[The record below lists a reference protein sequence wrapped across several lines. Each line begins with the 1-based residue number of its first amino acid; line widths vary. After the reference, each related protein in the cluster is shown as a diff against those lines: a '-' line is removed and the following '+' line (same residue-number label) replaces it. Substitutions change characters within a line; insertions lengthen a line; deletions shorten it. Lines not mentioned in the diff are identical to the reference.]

1 MNKAINCFGTDTVFN
16 NIGQFL
22 NAYPGLNL
30 ISIGSGN
37 GLLENQIRIRF
48 GINIICIDPN
58 PESYSRVPIVLAP
71 NFPLVTDL
79 IGVAPQLIGNCLILL
94 NWCNPNK
101 SRYDFDAIQ
110 SLRPIAFI
118 SIFESFMG
126 GPGAAGG
133 ILFYEFIRTGNEYSL
148 IHSTNGID
156 SGLLIEWH
164 QQKDLPIPQHNLE
177 DEVDLIMPF
186 NENCSIM

>member
-1 MNKAINCFGTDTVFN
+1 MNKGIRCFGIATVFN

-37 GLLENQIRIRF
+37 GLLENQIRILF

-58 PESYSRVPIVLAP
+58 PESYSPPPIVIIP
-71 NFPLVTDL
+71 DFPSVEAL
-79 IGVAPQLIGNCLILL
+79 IDGSPQLVGNCLILL
-94 NWCNPNK
+94 NWCNPNE

-126 GPGAAGG
+126 GQALQVVNSFMT
-133 ILFYEFIRTGNEYSL
+133 IFVVMMNIHLFI
-148 IHSTNGID
+148 
-156 SGLLIEWH
+156 
-164 QQKDLPIPQHNLE
+164 QQMVLTRD
-177 DEVDLIMPF
+177 
-186 NENCSIM
+186 C